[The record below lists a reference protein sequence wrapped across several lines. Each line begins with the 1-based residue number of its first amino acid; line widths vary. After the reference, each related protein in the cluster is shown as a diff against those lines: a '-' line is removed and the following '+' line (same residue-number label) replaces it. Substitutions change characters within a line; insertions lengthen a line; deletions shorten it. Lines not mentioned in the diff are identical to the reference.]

1 MAAPKICFDRVI
13 PPSYNP
19 RPRRRPHRGDDELR
33 RSRPRPA
40 RSPHHRP
47 QPHHHPRAA
56 RPDSPPRS
64 LPSAPPAPS
73 TSRAWRSSTR
83 RSGPRGTTLR
93 CRFLDG
99 SATQK
104 AKVEQMAH
112 EWEKYCSMKITFG
125 DDPASEVRI
134 SFVADPGSWSAIGN
148 DCLVASY
155 FPAYQPTMNFGWL
168 RDDTD
173 DLEYQRVVVHEFG
186 HALGCIHEHQ
196 SPTETLSWNTAAVY
210 ASFSRRAQLLVPG
223 RHRHQHPAEIL
234 PRRHQRHPLR
244 HAVHHA
250 LPVRRLPLHRRQT
263 HPQQHPALARRRA
276 DDRPDVPRLRSPGP
290 PKEPWTA

>member
-19 RPRRRPHRGDDELR
+19 
-33 RSRPRPA
+33 A
-40 RSPHHRP
+40 RADAHTVAMTNFAGAVLGQLGAPTTGPNPTITHEQLGQIATSLATLSATSPVHI
-47 QPHHHPRAA
+47 A
-56 RPDSPPRS
+56 RMAVIDQKKWPK
-64 LPSAPPAPS
+64 
-73 TSRAWRSSTR
+73 
-83 RSGPRGTTLR
+83 GTTLR

-112 EWEKYCSMKITFG
+112 EWEKYCSMKIVFG

-196 SPTETLSWNTAAVY
+196 SPNETLSWNTAAVY
-210 ASFSRRAQLLVPG
+210 ASFS
-223 RHRHQHPAEIL
+223 
-234 PRRHQRHPLR
+234 
-244 HAVHHA
+244 
-250 LPVRRLPLHRRQT
+250 
-263 HPQQHPALARRRA
+263 
-276 DDRPDVPRLRSPGP
+276 GP
-290 PKEPWTA
+290 PNYWSQADIDTNILQKYSPEGISATRFDMQSIMLYQFDGSLFTDGKPTPNNTQLSPEDEQMIGQMYPA